1 MNVAVAKVE
10 SDSTSFNIEAI
21 RREFPILNEA
31 SEKNSVHFLDSGAS
45 AQKPDYVLKKM
56 DEMYRT
62 GYANVH
68 RGAYTL
74 SQLATDAYEGA
85 RKTVATFL
93 NAESVDEIIF
103 TRSATG
109 AINLVAGSF
118 GRAFL
123 EKGDEIIISEMEHHA
138 NIVPWQLLGEATG
151 SKLKVIPVDQD
162 GNISIDTFQSMLT
175 NKTKLVAVTH
185 MSNVLGTIVPV
196 RQIVE
201 LAHANGTAVM
211 IDGAQGVVHSK
222 VDVQEL
228 GADFY
233 VFTGH
238 KLYGPSGVGVLY
250 GKKELLNK
258 MPPYEGG
265 GDMIEIVTFEKSTY
279 RDAPTKF
286 EAGTPPIVEAVGLAA
301 AIEYIEN
308 IGQENIAIHEDNL
321 LKFATSELQK
331 IPGLSIF
338 GLSEKKAGIISFNVE
353 GIHSHDLSTILDSRG
368 VSIRAGHHCAQPLMK
383 KMGVEATAR
392 ASLGL
397 YNNKDDIVALA
408 EGIKFAKELLT

>member
-1 MNVAVAKVE
+1 MNVALAKVE
-10 SDSTSFNIEAI
+10 SNHTTFNIEAI

-151 SKLKVIPVDQD
+151 SKLKVVPVDQD
-162 GNISIDTFQSMLT
+162 GNLSIDTFQSMLT
-175 NKTKLVAVTH
+175 NKT
-185 MSNVLGTIVPV
+185 
-196 RQIVE
+196 

-338 GLSEKKAGIISFNVE
+338 GLSERKAGIISFNVE

-368 VSIRAGHHCAQPLMK
+368 VSIRAGHHCAQPLMN

-397 YNNKDDIVALA
+397 YNNKEDIVALA